1 MPKIFSHCIK
11 FLNQINCLKIQKNHN
26 NFVKNC
32 PINKDKNNFSLGINK
47 SQSQSQSQSTI
58 LINSK
63 HSIKDSLLTNLN
75 ISNISKQK
83 EKEIKNNDIINIIK
97 LNINK
102 IIIKPKRSFNKMA
115 KKAISYRGKNII
127 LFNDNNTYLNMNN
140 VNKNKDKNNIGSDE
154 RIIRIINKNKIS
166 HKRRNKFDKY
176 NSVYLFGIF
185 FLFIFII
192 FFIENNL

>member
-11 FLNQINCLKIQKNHN
+11 FINQINCLKIQKNHN

-32 PINKDKNNFSLGINK
+32 PINKDKNNLSLGINK
-47 SQSQSQSQSTI
+47 SQSQSQSTI

-75 ISNISKQK
+75 ISNQK
-83 EKEIKNNDIINIIK
+83 EKEIKNNEIINIIK

-102 IIIKPKRSFNKMA
+102 IIIKPKRPFNKTT
-115 KKAISYRGKNII
+115 KKSISYRDKNII
-127 LFNDNNTYLNMNN
+127 LCNDNDFYFNKNN
-140 VNKNKDKNNIGSDE
+140 VNKNKDRNNIGSNK
-154 RIIRIINKNKIS
+154 RIIRIINKNKINY
-166 HKRRNKFDKY
+166 KRRNKFDKY